1 MSAVFKNGKSLSLNT
16 EQALKYVAKV
26 GVMTK
31 AVWLESFCHGKKRW
45 QNWQLK
51 ILLDNNLLKKHNCDL
66 GDYYVLGDQGQR
78 IAKTL
83 NWNLVDPVNPR
94 QFRHDELVAHSL
106 LKLEQK
112 NICRNWMIEKEIK
125 KSHKTK
131 FLIQDQGDQ
140 TKYPD
145 AICEAYMGKN
155 YHLVAIEYERNGK
168 TLPRYRR
175 ILWSYNKLN
184 RFSLVLFIVENEV
197 LKKRIKSSLKHL
209 GRVALIEKIGFV
221 DAIEWQKNPQTASI
235 ELATTKTNF
244 EKLSSI

>member
-1 MSAVFKNGKSLSLNT
+1 VVQKLPA
-16 EQALKYVAKV
+16 
-26 GVMTK
+26 
-31 AVWLESFCHGKKRW
+31 CH
-45 QNWQLK
+45 
-51 ILLDNNLLKKHNCDL
+51 
-66 GDYYVLGDQGQR
+66 
-78 IAKTL
+78 
-83 NWNLVDPVNPR
+83 
-94 QFRHDELVAHSL
+94 

-125 KSHKTK
+125 NSHKTK
-131 FLIQDQGDQ
+131 FLIQDQGEQ

-221 DAIEWQKNPQTASI
+221 DAIEWQKNPQAASI
-235 ELATTKTNF
+235 ELAATKTNF